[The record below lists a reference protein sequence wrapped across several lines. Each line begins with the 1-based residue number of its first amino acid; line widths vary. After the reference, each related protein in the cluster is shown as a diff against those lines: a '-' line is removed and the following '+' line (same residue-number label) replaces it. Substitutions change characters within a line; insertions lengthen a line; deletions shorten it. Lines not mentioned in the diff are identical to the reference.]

1 MKGPSAHNDRQGGSL
16 MQRRELCLAVLGA
29 TSLALPAVA
38 QVASWPS
45 RPIRLMVGFPPGG
58 GSDLIARI
66 LQPALGDILG
76 TRVVVENRPGASG
89 MVATLEL
96 IRSAPDGYNLLLL
109 PTSHA
114 SNAVMIRDLPYDPAA
129 DTTAIILVG
138 HTLFVLAVHPSVP
151 ARSMGELIDLA
162 KTRQVTYGTS
172 GVGGQQHQAGELL
185 RVRTGGDFVHVPY
198 RGGGQAL
205 AALVAGEVMSQ
216 FVNLSTILPFVRDNR
231 LRPLAV
237 AWSERVPDM
246 PTVPTTAEAGWPE
259 LTFAEWYGIFGP
271 RDMPRP
277 LRAHLITAFER
288 ALRTEAVVD
297 RLREARVPI
306 AAGPSGDAFDAFVVA
321 EIARFREIAR
331 LTGIAAQPQ

>member
-1 MKGPSAHNDRQGGSL
+1 

-29 TSLALPAVA
+29 ASLASPAVA
-38 QVASWPS
+38 QGASWPS
-45 RPIRLMVGFPPGG
+45 RPIRLMVAFPPGG

-89 MVATLEL
+89 VVAAQEL

-109 PTSHA
+109 PSSHA
-114 SNAVMIRDLPYDPAA
+114 SNAVMVRDLPYDPAA

-151 ARSMGELIDLA
+151 ARSMGELIELA
-162 KTRQVTYGTS
+162 KTRQVPYGTS
-172 GVGGQQHQAGELL
+172 GLGGLQHQAGELL
-185 RVRTGGDFVHVPY
+185 RVRTGGDFLHVPY

-205 AALVAGEVMSQ
+205 TALVSGEVMMQ
-216 FVNLSTILPFVRDNR
+216 FVNLSTILPFVRENQ

-237 AWSERVPDM
+237 AWHERVPDM
-246 PTVPTTAEAGWPE
+246 PAVPTTAEAGWAE
-259 LTFAEWYGIFGP
+259 LTFADWYGIFGP
-271 RDMPRP
+271 RNMPP
-277 LRAHLITAFER
+277 ALRDRLIEAFER
-288 ALRTEAVVD
+288 ALRREDVAT

-306 AAGPSGDAFDAFVVA
+306 AAAPSGDAFDAFVRTEV
-321 EIARFREIAR
+321 ARFREVAR